1 MGLDGA
7 KIIDGDL
14 ANDIYNDFMS
24 LYDEGY
30 EIEEIIPYCNKM
42 EREYLLRKG
51 DMTDEF

>member
-24 LYDEGY
+24 LYFDNISKTYTCTNKEGLVTLQ
-30 EIEEIIPYCNKM
+30 N
-42 EREYLLRKG
+42 G
-51 DMTDEF
+51 

>member
-24 LYDEGY
+24 LYDEGM
-30 EIEEIIPYCNKM
+30 KLK
-42 EREYLLRKG
+42 R
-51 DMTDEF
+51 

>member
-30 EIEEIIPYCNKM
+30 EIEEIKSKI
-42 EREYLLRKG
+42 EEYKLELNR
-51 DMTDEF
+51 